1 MIIRKEEICDFEKI
15 YSLVKIAF
23 ESAEHSNGNE
33 HELVNKLRKGK
44 SFIPELSL
52 VCEIDEK

>member
-23 ESAEHSNGNE
+23 ESAEHSDGNE
-33 HELVNKLRKGK
+33 HEV
-44 SFIPELSL
+44 EL
-52 VCEIDEK
+52 